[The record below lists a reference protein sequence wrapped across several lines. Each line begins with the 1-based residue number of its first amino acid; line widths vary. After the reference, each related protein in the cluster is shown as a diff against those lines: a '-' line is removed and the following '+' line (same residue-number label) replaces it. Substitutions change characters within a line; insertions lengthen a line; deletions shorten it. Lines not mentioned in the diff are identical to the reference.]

1 MDQPIKNPPK
11 KLLFLILSWKYY
23 TYFSSPFERTSHQSF
38 FTFSKTNF
46 LRTYPTSSF
55 LHLPEK
61 PIYYNF
67 LYLCN
72 EVNTFYFKFALNTRK
87 NHSVVV
93 DEKSFFFFFF
103 AFYIFLYSTS
113 FCFSFSGRFFCLQ
126 LLLLGL
132 FLSYYYHQFCINS
145 RKKIW

>member
-87 NHSVVV
+87 NHSVFVN
-93 DEKSFFFFFF
+93 EKPFFFFFF
-103 AFYIFLYSTS
+103 LHFIFFYTQLVFVFHFLGDS
-113 FCFSFSGRFFCLQ
+113 FVCNFYC
-126 LLLLGL
+126 
-132 FLSYYYHQFCINS
+132 
-145 RKKIW
+145 